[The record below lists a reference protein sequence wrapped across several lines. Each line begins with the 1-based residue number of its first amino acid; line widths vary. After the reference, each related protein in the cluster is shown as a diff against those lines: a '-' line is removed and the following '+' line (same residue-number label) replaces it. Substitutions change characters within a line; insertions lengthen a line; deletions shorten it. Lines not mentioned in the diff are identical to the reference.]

1 MKRIISATL
10 VACLS
15 FVLSGALIGCHA
27 SADVDPDRDSHSNS
41 SVKRTTVR
49 DANGHVVRE
58 ETHKSTTEN
67 P

>member
-10 VACLS
+10 VACMA
-15 FVLSGALIGCHA
+15 FVLSGASLGCHA
-27 SADVDPDRDSHSNS
+27 SASVDPDRDHNS
-41 SVKRTTVR
+41 TTVKKETVR
-49 DANGHVVRE
+49 DANGHVVKE